1 MSKVIVYGTLK
12 KGGRLHRYMRDSK
25 FIVDVAVTGYKMYD
39 SGFGYPFI
47 AKGDKHKDSVWGEKY
62 EVSDDTLKMLDMVEG
77 VDSGLF
83 KRVDLKDEKDWSDSR
98 DSTYIYVGDEYLKSV
113 SDAEEVKSGRWKVGE
128 ELFGTF

>member
-39 SGFGYPFI
+39 SVFGYPFI

-83 KRVDLKDEKDWSDSR
+83 RRVDLKDEKGWSDSR

-113 SDAEEVKSGRWKVGE
+113 SSTEEVKSGIWQV
-128 ELFGTF
+128 